1 MANDQRPAVE
11 AAIGDNVMG
20 KVLSAFD
27 GLVDNATA
35 TVCGA
40 ASAAKDHSAG
50 LVKRAAR
57 SLKRSARKPPTR
69 PAASAS

>member
-1 MANDQRPAVE
+1 MTDDQQPAVE
-11 AAIGDNVMG
+11 AATGDNFMG
-20 KVLSAFD
+20 KVLGTFD

-40 ASAAKDHSAG
+40 ASAAKEHSAG

-69 PAASAS
+69 PAASAP